1 MEVLQTDNL
10 SGIEGEY
17 EPFDIDDANRSVDE
31 LNELVMEIDAKR
43 PYWYRRGKETHNII
57 GDILR
62 LAELPP
68 TECFDAGNLIK
79 YIRRAG
85 YKGDDMDY
93 KKDVYKAANYLH
105 RLVFGE
111 WLR

>member
-1 MEVLQTDNL
+1 MSSTDITLLEECDNT
-10 SGIEGEY
+10 
-17 EPFDIDDANRSVDE
+17 
-31 LNELVMEIDAKR
+31 LNELEAALLEREIKKPLHYTNGREAHD
-43 PYWYRRGKETHNII
+43 II
-57 GDILR
+57 GDVLK

-85 YKGDDMDY
+85 YKGGEQEY

-111 WLR
+111 WLQ